1 MSPAG
6 RLARWVIVAIL
17 ALAVGFAVWWF
28 TRTEPSPPLLSVVQG
43 EGHSRLAR

>member
-17 ALAVGFAVWWF
+17 ALAVGFAVWWL
-28 TRTEPSPPLLSVVQG
+28 TRTEPAPPLSVVQG
-43 EGHSRLAR
+43 GGHGRLAR